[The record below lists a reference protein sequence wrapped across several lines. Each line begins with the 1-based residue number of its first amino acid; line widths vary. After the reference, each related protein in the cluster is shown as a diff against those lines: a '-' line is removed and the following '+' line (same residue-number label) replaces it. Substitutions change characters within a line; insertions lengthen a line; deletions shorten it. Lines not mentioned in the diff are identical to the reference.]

1 MKIYDWNL
9 RKQTNKNQEINSFL
23 PWIIVVIFHFGLIPL
38 WSHATHF
45 QLAKNKLHYF
55 KHQEKLN
62 FYEWKNPT
70 TQYVAHCMYGAHSCL
85 LVLLQLGLPFGL
97 CMALVHECTA
107 LSWAVRNSRSVQLS
121 AQKWRCRK
129 PQGSSS
135 LSAFQIGCRKRRYIL
150 HNTYSC

>member
-1 MKIYDWNL
+1 MLVWFRFCLI
-9 RKQTNKNQEINSFL
+9 SFCL
-23 PWIIVVIFHFGLIPL
+23 IPFWSYSSLVLFHFGLIPFL
-38 WSHATHF
+38 SDSILILFHF
-45 QLAKNKLHYF
+45 WRMQQFQHNYS
-55 KHQEKLN
+55 LN

-85 LVLLQLGLPFGL
+85 LVLVQLGLPFGL
-97 CMALVHECTA
+97 CMALVHECTT